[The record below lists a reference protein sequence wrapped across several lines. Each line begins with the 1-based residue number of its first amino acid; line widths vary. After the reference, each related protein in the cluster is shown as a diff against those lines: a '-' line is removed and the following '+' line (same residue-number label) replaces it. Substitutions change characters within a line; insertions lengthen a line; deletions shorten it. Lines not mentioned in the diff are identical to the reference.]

1 MPTTKMPVW
10 IRSEYVT
17 IGQPLSVDQGTE
29 AAPVGAN
36 RLPFAGSAKDRIPH
50 FSPKRN
56 RAKSQIRKRLRI

>member
-1 MPTTKMPVW
+1 MGSPPFRGSGD
-10 IRSEYVT
+10 RSC
-17 IGQPLSVDQGTE
+17 PLS
-29 AAPVGAN
+29 GAN